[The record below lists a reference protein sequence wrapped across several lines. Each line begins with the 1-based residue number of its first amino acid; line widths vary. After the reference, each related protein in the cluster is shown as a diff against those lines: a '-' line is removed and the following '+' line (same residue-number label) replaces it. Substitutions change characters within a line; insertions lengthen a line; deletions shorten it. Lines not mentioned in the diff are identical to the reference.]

1 MDRGQSAISMRSLS
15 VGSPQKARQT
25 AMRIPSSSGER
36 QNFNVINDIGDT
48 FHPFHDVPDL
58 GPEVGLRYLAD
69 ERDRAAVDRKSEVV
83 EHAKVQKHHQLVPD
97 LIWRF
102 RSLARIGLRRILMRG
117 NLLVVPG
124 CSCPPPSPR
133 KERAA
138 RRRQSKSAARE
149 RTGKSIESKMVTVVT
164 VSVSRAGLV
173 ATTADSAH
181 SAKPPHCFPRLR

>member
-1 MDRGQSAISMRSLS
+1 
-15 VGSPQKARQT
+15 
-25 AMRIPSSSGER
+25 MRIPSSSGER

-102 RSLARIGLRRILMRG
+102 RSLARIGLRTDPDARE
-117 NLLVVPG
+117 PFG
-124 CSCPPPSPR
+124 CSWLFLPTAIAAEGASGAKATEQVGCQ
-133 KERAA
+133 RAD
-138 RRRQSKSAARE
+138 RE
-149 RTGKSIESKMVTVVT
+149 K
-164 VSVSRAGLV
+164 
-173 ATTADSAH
+173 H
-181 SAKPPHCFPRLR
+181 